1 MIRRVQINISAAN
14 KGKLKTLDILLAEC
28 LKVVNLYI
36 NILWQ
41 QQEFT
46 DKFVQCKVETWL
58 SARLQQ
64 CLGKQALEIV
74 KSQRKRKKKSKP
86 VLKKSS
92 FTLDSRFADIRFN
105 ENSFDIWIKLSSLGN
120 KIVLKLPARQHA
132 HFHKFKS
139 WALRK
144 SIRLRKSFGK
154 YFIDLFFEKE
164 AVPLRTTGKAIGID
178 VGYKKLI
185 ACSDGQI
192 FGKELEPLYEKI
204 SRKKQKSNAF
214 KRALTERNNKIN
226 EVVNSM
232 PLENIKMILVE
243 TLKSVKHKSKGKI
256 RKSFNNKL
264 QRWLYPKVLSKLSRF
279 CEENG
284 ILFKKRDPAYT
295 SQRCNLCGRIDK
307 SQRKGE
313 VYQCV
318 CGNCMDADV
327 NAAINIL
334 TWEHI
339 VPMPAICNV

>member
-1 MIRRVQINISAAN
+1 MVRRVQVNIFNAN
-14 KGKLKTLDILLAEC
+14 KGKLKMLNLLLAEC
-28 LKVVNLYI
+28 LRVVNLYI
-36 NILWQ
+36 DILWQ

-46 DKFVQCKVETWL
+46 DKFVKYKVETWL

-86 VLKKSS
+86 VLQKIS
-92 FTLDSRFADIRFN
+92 FNLDSRFVDIRFN
-105 ENSFDIWIKLSSLGN
+105 ENSFDIWVKLSSLGN
-120 KIVLKLPARQHA
+120 KIILKLPARQHV
-132 HFHKFKS
+132 HFHKFKNWS
-139 WALRK
+139 LKK
-144 SIRLRKSFGK
+144 SIRLRKSFDK

-164 AVPLRTTGKAIGID
+164 AQPLKTKGKAIGVD

-185 ACSDGQI
+185 ACSNGQI
-192 FGKELEPLYEKI
+192 FGKELEPLYKKI

-214 KRALTERNNKIN
+214 KRALVERDIKIN
-226 EVVNSM
+226 EVINSM
-232 PLENIKMILVE
+232 PVANVKMIVVE
-243 TLKSVKHKSKGKI
+243 ALKSVKHKSKGKI
-256 RKSFNNKL
+256 RKVFNRKL
-264 QRWLYPKVLSKLSRF
+264 QRWLYPKVLGKLSRV
-279 CEENG
+279 CEEQG

-295 SQRCNLCGRIDK
+295 SQRCHLCGRIDK

-318 CGNCMDADV
+318 CGNYMDADV

-339 VPMPAICNV
+339 VPMPITCNV

>member
-1 MIRRVQINISAAN
+1 MVRRVQVNISDAN
-14 KGKLKTLDILLAEC
+14 KGKLRMLNLLLAEC
-28 LKVVNLYI
+28 LRVVNLYI
-36 NILWQ
+36 DILWQ

-46 DKFVQCKVETWL
+46 DKFVKYKVETWL

-86 VLKKSS
+86 VLKKTS
-92 FTLDSRFADIRFN
+92 FILDSRFVDIRFN
-105 ENSFDIWIKLSSLGN
+105 ENSFDIWVKLSSLGN
-120 KIVLKLPARQHA
+120 KIVLKLPAKQHA
-132 HFHKFKS
+132 HSHRFKN
-139 WALRK
+139 WTLRK
-144 SIRLRKSFGK
+144 SIRLRKSFNK

-164 AVPLRTTGKAIGID
+164 AVPLKTEGTAIGID

-192 FGKELEPLYEKI
+192 FGRELEPMYEKI

-214 KRALTERNNKIN
+214 KRALTERDNKIN
-226 EVVNSM
+226 KVINSM
-232 PLENIKMILVE
+232 PLENVKMIVVE
-243 TLKSVKHKSKGKI
+243 ALKSVKHKSKGKI

-264 QRWLYPKVLSKLSRF
+264 QRWLYPKVLCKLSRF
-279 CEENG
+279 CEEQG

-295 SQRCNLCGRIDK
+295 SQRCSLCGVICK
-307 SQRKGE
+307 SNRKGE
-313 VYQCV
+313 TYKCA
-318 CGNCMDADV
+318 CGNCMDADI

-339 VPMPAICNV
+339 IPMPIACNV